1 MVKSFLLTLRP
12 RSVTANSVQ
21 KVDAGWIVFAIAVA
35 AVLFMVLLNV
45 FRRVSYIGD
54 EGFYGITALN
64 MLQSPAYLL
73 RPSYYPLGDFIAE
86 QDAFAHPPLNSYLYA
101 LALWISNGSFVGLEI
116 LNALSF
122 ALFLFFAYRLLSLFD
137 LHAARF
143 AVALFAASPAILHA
157 WSEVE
162 AEPLMATAGVMA
174 LYYGTRSSFQAPQRS
189 VFFLCGLCLGLAF
202 ALKLWL
208 FGPYALAVSV
218 LLVSRAWQSG
228 GTVAQKLR
236 TLSLVALGAIIPAGL
251 HLLAVAWFYP
261 EDLQFWLRKIY
272 FGFFIREGISGGK
285 FSGDVI
291 DPRWVHPLWYYA
303 GVFYRDHFFLV
314 PVILFG
320 ISSLLRDARF
330 NREFLWMI
338 IAGAIGLIPFSFMKI
353 KEPMY
358 ILSCTVF
365 IYFLAAACLA
375 ALVRRLSTA
384 TADKPSG
391 KIGTAIVMTL
401 LLLFPLAY
409 AWGIKPREI
418 TPALVLAH
426 SVVLALTLL
435 IFWRSRRTEGR
446 LLEWTI
452 YGACAAAVVI
462 GFVYDGITR
471 RPRDETIARMI
482 RPYIEGN
489 SAKALSL
496 VATEFKS
503 YQFYTFR
510 RGCYWDELP
519 LHQSPATVFASPE
532 LSHAHAFAI
541 EPEDLVKP
549 EMAAWIAWL
558 EKHTTE
564 KTAELNSALGKDA
577 GLRLFIR

>member
-1 MVKSFLLTLRP
+1 M
-12 RSVTANSVQ
+12 A
-21 KVDAGWIVFAIAVA
+21 
-35 AVLFMVLLNV
+35 LLNI

-64 MLQSPAYLL
+64 MLHSPVYLL
-73 RPSYYPLGDFIAE
+73 RPSYYPLGDFIVE
-86 QDAFAHPPLNSYLYA
+86 QDAFAHPPFNSYFYA
-101 LALWISNGSFVGLEI
+101 LALWISNGSFVGLEV

-122 ALFLFFAYRLLSLFD
+122 ALFLLFAYRLLSLFD
-137 LHAARF
+137 LHTARF

-174 LYYGTRSSFQAPQRS
+174 LYYGARSGLEAGRRALL
-189 VFFLCGLCLGLAF
+189 FLCGLCLGLAF

-218 LLVSRAWQSG
+218 LLLSRAWQTG
-228 GTVAQKLR
+228 GTLAQKLR
-236 TLSLVALGAIIPAGL
+236 PLFLVALGAIIPAGL
-251 HLLAVAWFYP
+251 HLLAVAWFHP
-261 EDLQFWLRKIY
+261 EDLQFWLRKVY

-291 DPRWVHPLWYYA
+291 DPRWVHPVWYYV

-314 PVILFG
+314 PVILLG
-320 ISSLLRDARF
+320 ISSLLRDARV

-338 IAGAIGLIPFSFMKI
+338 IAGTMGLIPFSFMKI

-358 ILSCTVF
+358 VLSCTIF
-365 IYFLAAACLA
+365 IYFLAAACLG
-375 ALVRRLSTA
+375 ALVRRLSDA
-384 TADKPSG
+384 TAVKPSG
-391 KIGTAIVMTL
+391 KYGTAIVVGL

-409 AWGIKPREI
+409 AWGIKQGEI

-426 SVVLALTLL
+426 SVVLSLTLL
-435 IFWRSRRTEGR
+435 IFWWSRRTKGR
-446 LLEWTI
+446 FLEWTI
-452 YGACAAAVVI
+452 YGACAAGVAI
-462 GFVYDGITR
+462 FFLYDGITR

-489 SAKALSL
+489 STEALSL
-496 VATEFKS
+496 VATEFKA
-503 YQFYTFR
+503 YQLYTFR

-519 LHQSPATVFASPE
+519 LHQSPATVFGSPE
-532 LSHAHAFAI
+532 LSHTRAFAI

-549 EMAAWIAWL
+549 EMAPWIAWL
-558 EKHTTE
+558 EKHATE
-564 KTAELNSALGKDA
+564 KTAELNAALGKDA

>member
-12 RSVTANSVQ
+12 RSVTAKPAR
-21 KVDAGWIVFAIAVA
+21 KVEAGRIVFTIAVA

-64 MLQSPAYLL
+64 MLQSPVYFL
-73 RPSYYPLGDFIAE
+73 RPSYYPLGDFLVE

-116 LNALSF
+116 LNGLSF
-122 ALFLFFAYRLLSLFD
+122 GLFLFFAYRLLSLFD
-137 LHAARF
+137 LHVGRF
-143 AVALFAASPAILHA
+143 AIALFAASPAILHA

-162 AEPLMATAGVMA
+162 AEPLMSTAGVMA
-174 LYYGTRSSFQAPQRS
+174 LYYGARSGPQAGQRTLL
-189 VFFLCGLCLGLAF
+189 FFCGLCLGLAF

-218 LLVSRAWQSG
+218 LLFSRAWQTDAPLSR
-228 GTVAQKLR
+228 KLR
-236 TLSLVALGAIIPAGL
+236 PILLVALGAIIPAGL

-261 EDLQFWLRKIY
+261 EDLQFWLRKVY

-291 DPRWVHPLWYYA
+291 DPRWVHPVWYYA

-314 PVILFG
+314 PMILFG
-320 ISSLLRDARF
+320 ISSLLRDARL

-338 IAGAIGLIPFSFMKI
+338 VAGGIGLIPFSFMKI

-358 ILSCTVF
+358 VLSCTVF
-365 IYFLAAACLA
+365 IYFLAAGCLA
-375 ALVRRLSTA
+375 ALARRLSDTTA
-384 TADKPSG
+384 TKPSG
-391 KIGTAIVMTL
+391 KYATAIVVML

-409 AWGIKPREI
+409 AWGMKPREI

-426 SVVLALTLL
+426 SVVLTLALF
-435 IFWRSRRTEGR
+435 IFWRSRRTQGR

-452 YGACAAAVVI
+452 YGTCAAAVVI
-462 GFVYDGITR
+462 GFFYDGITR
-471 RPRDETIARMI
+471 RPRDQTISRMI

-489 SAKALSL
+489 STEALSL

-519 LHQSPATVFASPE
+519 VHQPPATVFTSPE
-532 LSHAHAFAI
+532 LSHARAFVI

-549 EMAAWIAWL
+549 EMAPWIAWL
-558 EKHTTE
+558 EKHTSE
-564 KTAELNSALGKDA
+564 KTAELNTALGKDA

>member
-12 RSVTANSVQ
+12 RSVTARSAR
-21 KVDAGWIVFAIAVA
+21 KVEAGRIVFTIAVA
-35 AVLFMVLLNV
+35 AVVCMVLLNV
-45 FRRVSYIGD
+45 FRRISYIGD

-64 MLQSPAYLL
+64 MLQSPAYIL
-73 RPSYYPLGDFIAE
+73 RPSYYPLGDFIVE

-143 AVALFAASPAILHA
+143 AVALLAASPAILHA

-162 AEPLMATAGVMA
+162 AEPMMSAAGVMA
-174 LYYGTRSSFQAPQRS
+174 LYYGARSGVQTRQRTLL
-189 VFFLCGLCLGLAF
+189 FLCGLSLGLAF

-218 LLVSRAWQSG
+218 LVLWRTWQSG
-228 GTVAQKLR
+228 ATRLRKLSP
-236 TLSLVALGAIIPAGL
+236 LLLVALGAVIPAGL

-261 EDLQFWLRKIY
+261 EDLQFWLRKVY

-291 DPRWVHPLWYYA
+291 DPRWVHPVWYYA

-314 PVILFG
+314 PIILLG
-320 ISSLLRDARF
+320 ISSLLRDVRL

-338 IAGAIGLIPFSFMKI
+338 IAGTIGLIPFSFMKI

-358 ILSCTVF
+358 VLSCTIF

-375 ALVRRLSTA
+375 ALVRRLSDA
-384 TADKPSG
+384 TAAKPSG
-391 KIGTAIVMTL
+391 RFETAIVVTL

-418 TPALVLAH
+418 TPALVLGH
-426 SVVLALTLL
+426 SVVLTLTLL
-435 IFWRSRRTEGR
+435 IFWWSRRTQGR

-452 YGACAAAVVI
+452 YAACAAAVVI
-462 GFVYDGITR
+462 GFLYDGITR
-471 RPRDETIARMI
+471 RPRDETISRMM
-482 RPYIEGN
+482 RPSIEGN
-489 SAKALSL
+489 STEALSL

-519 LHQSPATVFASPE
+519 LHQSPATVFASPQ
-532 LSHAHAFAI
+532 LSQTRAFVI

-549 EMAAWIAWL
+549 EMAPWIAWL

-564 KTAELNSALGKDA
+564 KTAELNTALGKDA

>member
-1 MVKSFLLTLRP
+1 MVKSFLFTLRP
-12 RSVTANSVQ
+12 RSVTADSAK
-21 KVDAGWIVFAIAVA
+21 KVEASRIVLTIAVA

-64 MLQSPAYLL
+64 MLQSPDYLL
-73 RPSYYPLGDFIAE
+73 RPSYYPLGDFIVE
-86 QDAFAHPPLNSYLYA
+86 KDAFAHPPFNSYLYA

-122 ALFLFFAYRLLSLFD
+122 ALFLFFAYRLLALFD
-137 LHAARF
+137 RHAARF
-143 AVALFAASPAILHA
+143 AVVLFAASPAILHA

-162 AEPLMATAGVMA
+162 AEPLMSAAGVMA
-174 LYYGTRSSFQAPQRS
+174 LYYGARSGVQTGQRPLL
-189 VFFLCGLCLGLAF
+189 FLCGLCLGLAF

-218 LLVSRAWQSG
+218 LLVSRTWRAG
-228 GTVAQKLR
+228 GTFGQKLR
-236 TLSLVALGAIIPAGL
+236 PFFLVALGAIIPAGF
-251 HLLAVAWFYP
+251 HLLAVACFHP
-261 EDLQFWLRKIY
+261 EDLQFWLRKVY

-291 DPRWVHPLWYYA
+291 DPRWVHPIWYYA

-314 PVILFG
+314 PIVLLG
-320 ISSLLRDARF
+320 ISSLLRDARL

-338 IAGAIGLIPFSFMKI
+338 IAGGVGFIPFSFMKI

-358 ILSCTVF
+358 VLSSTIF
-365 IYFLAAACLA
+365 IYFLAAGCLS
-375 ALVRRLSTA
+375 ALVRRLSDA
-384 TADKPSG
+384 TAPRPAG
-391 KIGTAIVMTL
+391 KFGTAMVLTL

-409 AWGIKPREI
+409 VWGIKPREI
-418 TPALVLAH
+418 TPALVFAH
-426 SVVLALTLL
+426 SVVLILTLL
-435 IFWRSRRTEGR
+435 IFWWSRRTEGR
-446 LLEWTI
+446 PLEWTV
-452 YGACAAAVVI
+452 YATCAAAVVI
-462 GFVYDGITR
+462 GFFHDGITR
-471 RPRDETIARMI
+471 RPRDETISRMI

-489 SAKALSL
+489 STEALSL

-519 LHQSPATVFASPE
+519 LHQAPATVFGSPE
-532 LSHAHAFAI
+532 LSHTRAFVI

-549 EMAAWIAWL
+549 AMAPWIAWL
-558 EKHTTE
+558 EKHTSE
-564 KTAELNSALGKDA
+564 KTAELNTALGKDA
-577 GLRLFIR
+577 GLRLFVR

>member
-12 RSVTANSVQ
+12 RSVTADSVQ
-21 KVDAGWIVFAIAVA
+21 KVDAGRIVFTIAVA
-35 AVLFMVLLNV
+35 AVVLMVLLNV

-64 MLQSPAYLL
+64 MLHSPDYLL
-73 RPSYYPLGDFIAE
+73 RPSYYPLGDFMAE

-122 ALFLFFAYRLLSLFD
+122 AVFLFFAYRLLSLFD
-137 LHAARF
+137 LQGARF
-143 AVALFAASPAILHA
+143 AVVLLAASPAILHA

-162 AEPLMATAGVMA
+162 AEPLMSTAGTMA
-174 LYYGTRSSFQAPQRS
+174 LYYAARSGLQAGRRTLL
-189 VFFLCGLCLGLAF
+189 FLCGLCLGLAF

-208 FGPYALAVSV
+208 FGPYVLAVSV
-218 LLVSRAWQSG
+218 LLLSRAWQAG
-228 GTVAQKLR
+228 GTLAQKLR
-236 TLSLVALGAIIPAGL
+236 PLFLVALGAIIPAGL
-251 HLLAVAWFYP
+251 HLLAVAWFHP
-261 EDLQFWLRKIY
+261 EDLQFWLRKVY

-285 FSGDVI
+285 FTGDVI
-291 DPRWVHPLWYYA
+291 DPRWVHPVWYYA

-314 PVILFG
+314 PMVLLG

-330 NREFLWMI
+330 KRGFLWMI
-338 IAGAIGLIPFSFMKI
+338 IAGVIGLIPVSFMKI

-391 KIGTAIVMTL
+391 KIGTAIVVTL
-401 LLLFPLAY
+401 LVLFPFAY

-426 SVVLALTLL
+426 SVILTLTLL
-435 IFWRSRRTEGR
+435 IFWWGRRTEGR
-446 LLEWTI
+446 FLEWTI
-452 YGACAAAVVI
+452 YGACAAGVVI
-462 GFVYDGITR
+462 GFFYDGITR
-471 RPRDETIARMI
+471 RPRDETITRMI

-489 SAKALSL
+489 STEALSL

-519 LHQSPATVFASPE
+519 LHQSPATVFGSPE
-532 LSHAHAFAI
+532 LSHTRAFVI

-549 EMAAWIAWL
+549 EMVPWIAWL
-558 EKHTTE
+558 EKHATE
-564 KTAELNSALGKDA
+564 KTAELNTALGKDA

>member
-12 RSVTANSVQ
+12 GSVTANSTR
-21 KVDAGWIVFAIAVA
+21 KVDADRIVFAIAVA

-45 FRRVSYIGD
+45 FRRISYIGD

-64 MLQSPAYLL
+64 MLQSPVYLL
-73 RPSYYPLGDFIAE
+73 RPSYYPLGDFIIE
-86 QDAFAHPPLNSYLYA
+86 QDAFAHPPLNSYIYA

-116 LNALSF
+116 LNALAF

-174 LYYGTRSSFQAPQRS
+174 LYYGARSGLQAGRRAHL
-189 VFFLCGLCLGLAF
+189 FLCGLCLGLAF

-208 FGPYALAVSV
+208 VAPYALAVSV
-218 LLVSRAWQSG
+218 LLLARAWQPGATFS
-228 GTVAQKLR
+228 QKLR
-236 TLSLVALGAIIPAGL
+236 PLLLVALGVIIPAGL

-261 EDLQFWLRKIY
+261 EDLQFWLRKVY

-291 DPRWVHPLWYYA
+291 DPRWVHPVWYYA

-314 PVILFG
+314 PPILLG
-320 ISSLLRDARF
+320 MSSLLRDARLS
-330 NREFLWMI
+330 RGFLWMI
-338 IAGAIGLIPFSFMKI
+338 IAGAVGLIPFSFMKI

-358 ILSCTVF
+358 VLSCTVF

-375 ALVRRLSTA
+375 ALFRRLSDA
-384 TADKPSG
+384 TAMKPSG
-391 KIGTAIVMTL
+391 KIGTAIVVTL

-418 TPALVLAH
+418 TAALVLAH
-426 SVVLALTLL
+426 SVVLTLTLL
-435 IFWRSRRTEGR
+435 IYWWSRRTNGR
-446 LLEWTI
+446 HLEWTI
-452 YGACAAAVVI
+452 YVACAAAVAI
-462 GFVYDGITR
+462 GFCYDGTTR

-489 SAKALSL
+489 STHALSL

-532 LSHAHAFAI
+532 LRHTRAFAI

-549 EMAAWIAWL
+549 QMAPWIEWL

-577 GLRLFIR
+577 GLRLFVR

>member
-12 RSVTANSVQ
+12 RSVTADSAR
-21 KVDAGWIVFAIAVA
+21 KVEASRIVFAIAVA

-64 MLQSPAYLL
+64 MLQSPDYLL
-73 RPSYYPLGDFIAE
+73 RPSYYPLGDFNVE

-101 LALWISNGSFVGLEI
+101 LSLWISNGSFVGLEV
-116 LNALSF
+116 LNALSL

-137 LHAARF
+137 LHVARF

-162 AEPLMATAGVMA
+162 AEPLMSTAGVMA
-174 LYYGTRSSFQAPQRS
+174 LYYAARSGFQAPQRAL
-189 VFFLCGLCLGLAF
+189 FFLCGLSLGLAF
-202 ALKLWL
+202 GLKLWL

-218 LLVSRAWQSG
+218 LLLWRTWQAD
-228 GTVAQKLR
+228 GTIAQKLR
-236 TLSLVALGAIIPAGL
+236 PIFLVALGAIIPAGL
-251 HLLAVAWFYP
+251 HLLAVAWFHP
-261 EDLQFWLRKIY
+261 EDLQFWLRKVY

-291 DPRWVHPLWYYA
+291 DPRWVHPVWYYA

-314 PVILFG
+314 PPILLG
-320 ISSLLRDARF
+320 ISSLLRDARVK
-330 NREFLWMI
+330 RALLWMI
-338 IAGAIGLIPFSFMKI
+338 AAGVAGFIPFSFMKI

-358 ILSCTVF
+358 VLSCTVF

-375 ALVRRLSTA
+375 ALVRRLSDATA
-384 TADKPSG
+384 TKPSG
-391 KIGTAIVMTL
+391 KIGTAIVVTL

-426 SVVLALTLL
+426 SVVLALALL
-435 IFWRSRRTEGR
+435 IFWWARRTEGR
-446 LLEWTI
+446 FLQGTI
-452 YGACAAAVVI
+452 YGACAGAVVI

-471 RPRDETIARMI
+471 RPRDETIA
-482 RPYIEGN
+482 
-489 SAKALSL
+489 
-496 VATEFKS
+496 
-503 YQFYTFR
+503 
-510 RGCYWDELP
+510 
-519 LHQSPATVFASPE
+519 
-532 LSHAHAFAI
+532 
-541 EPEDLVKP
+541 
-549 EMAAWIAWL
+549 
-558 EKHTTE
+558 
-564 KTAELNSALGKDA
+564 
-577 GLRLFIR
+577 

>member
-12 RSVTANSVQ
+12 RSVTAHSAR
-21 KVDAGWIVFAIAVA
+21 KVDAGRIVFTIAVA

-64 MLQSPAYLL
+64 ILQSSDYLL

-137 LHAARF
+137 LQAARF

-162 AEPLMATAGVMA
+162 AEPLMSTAGVMA
-174 LYYGTRSSFQAPQRS
+174 LYYGARFGLQAGQRTLP
-189 VFFLCGLCLGLAF
+189 FLCGLCLGLAF

-218 LLVSRAWQSG
+218 LLLSRAWQAG
-228 GTVAQKLR
+228 GTLGQKLCP
-236 TLSLVALGAIIPAGL
+236 LLLVGLGAIIPAGL
-251 HLLAVAWFYP
+251 HLLSVAWFYP
-261 EDLQFWLRKIY
+261 EDLQFWLRKVY

-285 FSGDVI
+285 FTGDVI
-291 DPRWVHPLWYYA
+291 DPRWVHPVWYYA

-314 PVILFG
+314 PIILLG
-320 ISSLLRDARF
+320 ISSLLRDARI

-358 ILSCTVF
+358 VLSCTVF

-391 KIGTAIVMTL
+391 KIGTAIVVTL

-426 SVVLALTLL
+426 SAVLTLTLL
-435 IFWRSRRTEGR
+435 IFWWSRRTEGR
-446 LLEWTI
+446 LLAWTI
-452 YGACAAAVVI
+452 YGACAGAVVI

-489 SAKALSL
+489 STAALSL

-532 LSHAHAFAI
+532 LSHARAFAI

-549 EMAAWIAWL
+549 EMAPWIAWL
-558 EKHTTE
+558 EKHATE
-564 KTAELNSALGKDA
+564 KTAELNTALGKDA

>member
-12 RSVTANSVQ
+12 RSVTANSTRR
-21 KVDAGWIVFAIAVA
+21 VDAGRIVFAIAVA

-64 MLQSPAYLL
+64 MLQSPVYLL

-86 QDAFAHPPLNSYLYA
+86 HDAFAHPPLNSYLYA
-101 LALWISNGSFVGLEI
+101 LALWISNGSFVGLEV

-122 ALFLFFAYRLLSLFD
+122 VLFLFFAYRLLSLFD

-143 AVALFAASPAILHA
+143 AVALLAASPAILHA

-162 AEPLMATAGVMA
+162 AEPLMSAAGVMA
-174 LYYGTRSSFQAPQRS
+174 LYYGARSGVQTRERTLL
-189 VFFLCGLCLGLAF
+189 FLCGLCLGLAF

-218 LLVSRAWQSG
+218 LLLSRTWRAG
-228 GTVAQKLR
+228 GTLAQKLPP
-236 TLSLVALGAIIPAGL
+236 LLLVALGAIIPAGL

-314 PVILFG
+314 PLILFG
-320 ISSLLRDARF
+320 ISSLLRDARL
-330 NREFLWMI
+330 NRELLWVI
-338 IAGAIGLIPFSFMKI
+338 IAGAIGVIPFSFMKI

-358 ILSCTVF
+358 VLSCTIF

-375 ALVRRLSTA
+375 ALVRRLSDATA
-384 TADKPSG
+384 TRPSG
-391 KIGTAIVMTL
+391 KIGTITVVTL

-418 TPALVLAH
+418 TLALVLAH
-426 SVVLALTLL
+426 SAVLTLALL
-435 IFWRSRRTEGR
+435 IFWWSRRAKGR

-452 YGACAAAVVI
+452 YGACAAAVVL
-462 GFVYDGITR
+462 GFFYDGITR

-489 SAKALSL
+489 STEVLSL

-519 LHQSPATVFASPE
+519 LHQSPATVFGSPE
-532 LSHAHAFAI
+532 LSHARAFAI

-549 EMAAWIAWL
+549 EMAPWIAWL

-564 KTAELNSALGKDA
+564 KTAELNTALGKDA

>member
-12 RSVTANSVQ
+12 RSVTANAVR
-21 KVDAGWIVFAIAVA
+21 KVDADRIVFAIAVA
-35 AVLFMVLLNV
+35 AILFMVLLNI

-64 MLQSPAYLL
+64 MLQSPVYLL
-73 RPSYYPLGDFIAE
+73 RPSYYPLGDFAIE
-86 QDAFAHPPLNSYLYA
+86 HDAFAHPPLNSYLYA

-137 LHAARF
+137 RQLARF
-143 AVALFAASPAILHA
+143 AVALFAASPTILHA

-162 AEPLMATAGVMA
+162 AEPLMSTVGIMA
-174 LYYGTRSSFQAPQRS
+174 LYYGGRSALQTDRRPPL
-189 VFFLCGLCLGLAF
+189 FLCGLCLGLAF

-218 LLVSRAWQSG
+218 LLVSRAWQAG
-228 GTVAQKLR
+228 GTLSQKLSPF
-236 TLSLVALGAIIPAGL
+236 LFVALGAIIPAGL

-261 EDLQFWLRKIY
+261 EDLQFWLRKVY

-291 DPRWVHPLWYYA
+291 DPRWVHPVWYYA

-314 PVILFG
+314 PVILLG
-320 ISSLLRDARF
+320 ISSLLRDERL
-330 NREFLWMI
+330 NRGFLWMV
-338 IAGAIGLIPFSFMKI
+338 IAGAIGFIPFSFMKI

-358 ILSCTVF
+358 VLSCTVF
-365 IYFLAAACLA
+365 IYFLAAGCLA
-375 ALVRRLSTA
+375 ALVRRLANVTAPKPFGKFGTA
-384 TADKPSG
+384 TVV
-391 KIGTAIVMTL
+391 IL
-401 LLLFPLAY
+401 LLLFPIAY

-418 TPALVLAH
+418 TTALVFAH
-426 SVVLALTLL
+426 SVVLTLTLL
-435 IFWRSRRTEGR
+435 IFWWSRRTEGR
-446 LLEWTI
+446 RLEWTI
-452 YGACAAAVVI
+452 YGTCAAAVAI
-462 GFVYDGITR
+462 GFFYDGVTR
-471 RPRDETIARMI
+471 RPRDETISRMI

-489 SAKALSL
+489 PTEALSL

-519 LHQSPATVFASPE
+519 LHQPPAAVFGSPE
-532 LSHAHAFAI
+532 LSQARAFAI

-549 EMAAWIAWL
+549 EMAPWIAWL
-558 EKHTTE
+558 ETHTTE
-564 KTAELNSALGKDA
+564 KTAELNAALGKDA